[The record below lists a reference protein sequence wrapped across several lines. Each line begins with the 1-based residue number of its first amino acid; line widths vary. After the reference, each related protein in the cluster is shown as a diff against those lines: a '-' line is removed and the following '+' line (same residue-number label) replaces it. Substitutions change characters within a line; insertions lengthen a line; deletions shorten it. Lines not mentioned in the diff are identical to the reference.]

1 MIRRMLETANI
12 PPKASY
18 RTDEAA
24 QILGLSV
31 QTVYTMMDQYPPE
44 GLRWYRVTAQRRIP
58 FPALVDWMD
67 GRLKESA
74 TQDAD

>member
-24 QILGLSV
+24 RVLGLSAR
-31 QTVYTMMDQYPPE
+31 TVYTMMEQYPPE

-67 GRLKESA
+67 SRLNEAQSGS
-74 TQDAD
+74 